1 MTRISQK
8 ECYCFSMKHWLI
20 TQQKWALVPSPPQWS
35 WQCCGQSEL
44 LQSLGAVTDWS
55 GGTADFQH
63 SLDEIIKAIC
73 GRPWYAVIHNEI
85 WKKTELTW
93 ILIWTKYIFEFNADV
108 LETHFCSSEISYPY
122 NTFSDISI
130 LSGNHGWSP
139 FCFTHRDC
147 KINLICFFIQ
157 FKA

>member
-1 MTRISQK
+1 MLLFQYET
-8 ECYCFSMKHWLI
+8 LI
-20 TQQKWALVPSPPQWS
+20 NNTAEMSPGSLPPPVVLAVLWAIRATAES
-35 WQCCGQSEL
+35 
-44 LQSLGAVTDWS
+44 GAVTDWS